1 MIFKITQENIA
12 DIHNQ
17 GLKKDAEK
25 YVYQYENFNNY
36 IKENHVDVW
45 KEEILDAKTEFD
57 SLV

>member
-1 MIFKITQENIA
+1 MIQHVIS
-12 DIHNQ
+12 D
-17 GLKKDAEK
+17 
-25 YVYQYENFNNY
+25 FNNY